1 MEKPEQDATAPM
13 PEGALERLSDESES
27 PTTGFFAR
35 ANDKISSIRYL
46 EARGIERVPESERHK
61 VGASNYIQMTL
72 LWFSTN
78 ITANNIAVGMLVPAT
93 RLQSWLHGCRA
104 VCRVR
109 GGARRPWGGVHE
121 YLWPGQR
128 KPHYGTE
135 FAVIDSR
142 LC

>member
-1 MEKPEQDATAPM
+1 MEKPEPDATAPM
-13 PEGALERLSDESES
+13 PEGALERLSDESEP

-78 ITANNIAVGMLVPAT
+78 IAANNIAVGMLGPLDYSLGFTDAALCAAFGAVLGALGVAYMSTFGPASGNRT
-93 RLQSWLHGCRA
+93 MVLNLR
-104 VCRVR
+104 
-109 GGARRPWGGVHE
+109 
-121 YLWPGQR
+121 
-128 KPHYGTE
+128 
-135 FAVIDSR
+135 
-142 LC
+142 